1 LQAEKSAMK
10 NQLSASVSV
19 RMAAKIFY
27 MVTRL
32 FLPPLILSYVTLEEY
47 GIWAACFIL
56 ISYLGMSAFGVSN
69 IYIRYTAEYQARGET
84 DKINQLIS
92 TGILAISGISLVAL
106 GGLYLLLPWFVN
118 KFHISQ
124 PLHRTAFI
132 LIFGTALSFML
143 DLTLGSF
150 AYVLH
155 GLQRITEQ
163 TFTWILGFCVEA
175 ALIVMLLYGGAG
187 IYALLVAFM
196 IRNLISG
203 VACLVICY
211 RTLPTLS
218 IRIRHFDRASL
229 KLFFGYG
236 LIVQVSGLLATFLYS
251 IEKVIAGVF
260 LGVAATGLLD
270 IGEKLPVMASQIPS
284 GMNEVFLPAMSRM
297 HGLNQK
303 EELHKLF
310 LKGSRYLNM
319 LTGLV
324 MGFFA
329 AFAAPL
335 MMVWLGARQ
344 GYGQA
349 ATILAF
355 FTLPYQMNVLTG
367 PGSALHR
374 GVNKPTRELVYP
386 LSQLALVA
394 LTVSCG
400 FWWLGQTLIV
410 IAGAVAAAMVLS
422 VLVYMAYTN
431 RVLGISQTKYLWR
444 VLLPGL
450 VPYVVGFGLY
460 FASRNFLVSL
470 DRIQLL
476 LVLGVIGTVYS
487 LISLAVLY
495 RLMCDWGEREFL
507 RLQVAHT
514 LGSFFKRGTAPK
526 TETLEVKVA

>member
-1 LQAEKSAMK
+1 MK
-10 NQLSASVSV
+10 NQLSSSVSV
-19 RMAAKIFY
+19 RMGAKVFY

-69 IYIRYTAEYQARGET
+69 IYIRYTAEYQAKGEIE
-84 DKINQLIS
+84 KINQLIS
-92 TGILAISGISLVAL
+92 TGIVAISGISLVAL
-106 GGLYLLLPWFVN
+106 GALYFLLPWFVN

-155 GLQRITEQ
+155 GLQRITQQ
-163 TFTWILGFCVEA
+163 TFTWIVGFCVEA
-175 ALIVMLLYGGAG
+175 VLIVVLLYTGAG
-187 IYALLVAFM
+187 IYALLIAFM
-196 IRNLISG
+196 VRNVISG
-203 VACLVICY
+203 AACLALCY
-211 RTLPTLS
+211 RALPSLS
-218 IRIRHFDRASL
+218 IRLKYFDRASL
-229 KLFFGYG
+229 RLFFGYG

-251 IEKVIAGVF
+251 IEKVLAGVF

-270 IGEKLPVMASQIPS
+270 IGQKLPVMASQIPS

-297 HGLNQK
+297 HGLDQK

-349 ATILAF
+349 ATILAI

-374 GVNKPTRELVYP
+374 GVNKPARELVYP
-386 LSQLALVA
+386 LSQMALVA
-394 LTVSCG
+394 LTVSIG
-400 FWWLGQTLIV
+400 FWWQGRTLIV
-410 IAGAVAAAMVLS
+410 IAVAVSLAMVLS
-422 VLVYMAYTN
+422 VIVYMAYTN
-431 RVLGISQTKYLWR
+431 KVLGISQRQFAWR
-444 VLLPGL
+444 VLAPGL
-450 VPYVVGFGLY
+450 VPYFVGFGMF
-460 FASRNFLVSL
+460 FATRSFLADLNRISL
-470 DRIQLL
+470 LIA
-476 LVLGVIGTVYS
+476 LGVIGCVYS
-487 LISLAVLY
+487 LFSMALIY
-495 RLMCDWGEREFL
+495 RGLCDWGEREFM
-507 RLQVAHT
+507 RHQFKQT
-514 LGSFFKRGTAPK
+514 LGGFLKRKPGADID
-526 TETLEVKVA
+526 TLEVKPA